1 MSEIAI
7 QETQYTETRLMIH
20 AREASS
26 AHQLALALTKT
37 DFVPSS
43 MKDVGNATAAIIM
56 GNELGLSPLNS
67 LRSIYVIHG
76 TPALYARAMVAL
88 VLGQGHEIWTVLST
102 TDKVEVRGK
111 RKGSDHEEVS
121 VWTTARAQKAGYTKN
136 AKYATN
142 SEEMLFSKAS
152 AEIARKIGA
161 DVLAGV
167 PYSVEELELDNEPG
181 GVVISLPKKKIAR
194 ADKSAPEIEAPEF
207 DEPVEEPVQE
217 VVQIKPV
224 DEYQEQLKAEATAE
238 GIGVV
243 EWE

>member
-1 MSEIAI
+1 VSEIAT
-7 QETQYTETRLMIH
+7 QEGVQFVPETRLMVH

-37 DFVPSS
+37 DFVPAS

-88 VLGQGHEIWTVLST
+88 VLGQGHEIWTTIST
-102 TDKVEVRGK
+102 AEKVEVRGK
-111 RKGSDHEEVS
+111 RKGSEHEEVS
-121 VWTTARAQKAGYTKN
+121 VWTTARAAKAGYTKN
-136 AKYATN
+136 AKYTSN
-142 SEEMLFSKAS
+142 PEEMLFSKAS

-167 PYSVEELELDNEPG
+167 PFSIEELELDDQPG
-181 GVVISLPKKKIAR
+181 GVLISLPKKKIAR
-194 ADKSAPEIEAPEF
+194 ADNKAHEIEAPEF
-207 DEPVEEPVQE
+207 DEPVVEEP
-217 VVQIKPV
+217 KPV
-224 DEYQEQLKAEATAE
+224 DEAQQALATEAAND
-238 GIGVV
+238 GIGAV

>member
-1 MSEIAI
+1 MSEVAI
-7 QETQYTETRLMIH
+7 QEGQYVTETRLMIH

-37 DFVPSS
+37 DFVPAS

-88 VLGQGHEIWTVLST
+88 VLGQGHEIWTTVST
-102 TDKVEVRGK
+102 TEKVEVRGK
-111 RKGSDHEEVS
+111 RKGSDHEEIS
-121 VWTTARAQKAGYTKN
+121 VWTTARAAKAGYTKN

-142 SEEMLFSKAS
+142 TEEMLFSKAS

-167 PYSVEELELDNEPG
+167 PYSVEEIELDQQPS
-181 GVVISLPKKKIAR
+181 GVVISLPKKKITR
-194 ADKSAPEIEAPEF
+194 IDKSAPEIEAPDF
-207 DEPVEEPVQE
+207 DEPVATLVEPPTE
-217 VVQIKPV
+217 VEVK
-224 DEYQEQLKAEATAE
+224 YQEQLKAEATAE